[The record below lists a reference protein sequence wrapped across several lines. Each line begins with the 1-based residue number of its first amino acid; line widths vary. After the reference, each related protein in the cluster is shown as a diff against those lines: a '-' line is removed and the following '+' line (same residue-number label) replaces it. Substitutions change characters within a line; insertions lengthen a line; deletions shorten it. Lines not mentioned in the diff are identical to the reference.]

1 MNNTKAV
8 KLILIVS
15 AMLIAV
21 LLLCSCGEPVKY
33 ENKTD
38 DEGRIVY
45 EKLTDNETGDV
56 YVHEF
61 EYDEEGRNTLTRYN
75 YPEGISESR
84 YEYDEEA
91 DTITEITTR
100 TVDTAPYPGRNTEL
114 PSWLS
119 LLSYSKQR
127 SSSGVILVGDEI
139 SVTDGSDTGVGLWKE
154 IEIEAPSECFAELIT
169 GRFNFSNDYA
179 AYSIG
184 INDDYPYTMETVT
197 GTYGDNWFE
206 AVLNWLGSLFGVVKM
221 EAPPVTE
228 SYREAPPVTE
238 SYSVS
243 PYSEINEGSSEYGEI
258 ISTYR
263 IGTDDLERLT
273 NYPFSGTPVAVYQIA
288 IPDSF
293 NCTRYKETCFDDSWY
308 EITKRFDDSGK
319 VTLCHTE
326 RSDGAW
332 TETTYNYETDD
343 GSVETV
349 TFDHNEDGT
358 GTQTITITY
367 PSGEW
372 TERVNSYDANGE
384 YIGYTERSSEDE
396 TPDD

>member
-1 MNNTKAV
+1 MNNIKAV
-8 KLILIVS
+8 KLILTVS

-84 YEYDEEA
+84 YEYNEEA

-114 PSWLS
+114 PSWLR

-127 SSSGVILVGDEI
+127 SSSGVILVGGGI
-139 SVTDGSDTGVGLWKE
+139 SVTDGSDTGVSLWKE

-169 GRFNFSNDYA
+169 GNFNFSNGYA
-179 AYSIG
+179 SYSIG
-184 INDDYPYTMETVT
+184 INGDDYPYKTETVA

-221 EAPPVTE
+221 EEAPVTE
-228 SYREAPPVTE
+228 AYP
-238 SYSVS
+238 VS
-243 PYSEINEGSSEYGEI
+243 PYSEINEGTSEDGSSTDI
-258 ISTYR
+258 IATYR
-263 IGTDDLERLT
+263 IGTEDSEGVP
-273 NYPFSGTPVAVYQIA
+273 YYSFSGTPVAVYEIA
-288 IPDSF
+288 TPDSF
-293 NCTRYKETCFDDSWY
+293 NCTRYKETRFDDSWY

-319 VTLCHTE
+319 VTLCHNE